1 MRVPNKYLKWD
12 LNKLIK
18 ERDRLKRVTSHRDK
32 GLTDFLAEISE
43 IEDKTKMNEMLD
55 NWEQTLRMKQ
65 HIIMLNRLI
74 ERQEKK
80 EDES

>member
-32 GLTDFLAEISE
+32 GLMDFLAEISE

-65 HIIMLNRLI
+65 HIIMLNRLV

-80 EDES
+80 EAES

>member
-1 MRVPNKYLKWD
+1 MM
-12 LNKLIK
+12 
-18 ERDRLKRVTSHRDK
+18 
-32 GLTDFLAEISE
+32 DFQTEISE

-65 HIIMLNRLI
+65 HNIMLNRLI
-74 ERQEKK
+74 ERQENK

>member
-32 GLTDFLAEISE
+32 GLMDFLTEISE

-65 HIIMLNRLI
+65 HIIMLNHLI